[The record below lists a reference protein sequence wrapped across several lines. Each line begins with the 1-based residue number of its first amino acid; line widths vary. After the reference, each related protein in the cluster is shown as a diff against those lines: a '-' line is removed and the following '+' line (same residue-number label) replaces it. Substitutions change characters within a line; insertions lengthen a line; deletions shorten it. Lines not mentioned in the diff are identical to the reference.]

1 MGVHCGRRRSPLCRD
16 DKESELRSGQSET
29 GQSELRSGRSETGAI
44 LTSLGAILQNWRPT
58 ERSEVITRLLAA
70 HRAQR
75 GNRPVSDW
83 RLVTG
88 DLLRDFNV
96 SPRLYHR
103 RS

>member
-58 ERSEVITRLLAA
+58 ERSEAIASLRLE
-70 HRAQR
+70 
-75 GNRPVSDW
+75 
-83 RLVTG
+83 TG